1 MNEAHL
7 HLVVNHFPIVGVI
20 FGFILLVGSL
30 VFRNKTLQNT
40 AYFLFIIS
48 AIATLASMRTG
59 EGAEEIVEEIPEIGH
74 DIIHEHEE
82 IAEKMALIMYALGG
96 LSLVG
101 WYMNTKENAKAKWV
115 ALLATLVSIAGM
127 VLGSLTGTSGGEIR
141 HTEIREATTQSPATQ
156 ESATESHEE

>member
-101 WYMNTKENAKAKWV
+101 WYMTTKENAKAKWV
-115 ALLATLVSIAGM
+115 ATLVSIAGM

>member
-20 FGFILLVGSL
+20 FGFLLLVGSL

-48 AIATLASMRTG
+48 AVTTLVSMQTG
-59 EGAEEIVEEIPEIGH
+59 EGAEEIVEEMPEIGH

-82 IAEKMALIMYALGG
+82 IAEKMALVMYALGG
-96 LSLVG
+96 LSLAG

-127 VLGSLTGTSGGEIR
+127 ILGSLTGTSGGEIR
-141 HTEIREATTQSPATQ
+141 HTEIREATTQSPVTQ
-156 ESATESHEE
+156 EPTESHEE

>member
-40 AYFLFIIS
+40 AYFFFIIS

-101 WYMNTKENAKAKWV
+101 WYMNTKENAKAKKGIMR
-115 ALLATLVSIAGM
+115 AS
-127 VLGSLTGTSGGEIR
+127 R
-141 HTEIREATTQSPATQ
+141 
-156 ESATESHEE
+156 